1 MLNKQDR
8 EKIKQIKKEMLIEEA
23 LRKKS
28 LNDVIS
34 NIDLLEQIIIRI
46 NKDPSLVAE
55 LVTKDG
61 TTLRLKTKVERDTD
75 SVRNWG

>member
-61 TTLRLKTKVERDTD
+61 TTLRLKTKVERDND

>member
-46 NKDPSLVAE
+46 NKDPNLVAE

>member
-28 LNDVIS
+28 LNDVVS

-46 NKDPSLVAE
+46 NKDPNLVAE

-61 TTLRLKTKVERDTD
+61 TTLRLKTKTEKDTD
-75 SVRNWG
+75 SIRNWG

>member
-46 NKDPSLVAE
+46 NKDPNLVAE

-61 TTLRLKTKVERDTD
+61 TTLRLKTKVERDID

>member
-46 NKDPSLVAE
+46 NKDPNLVAE

-61 TTLRLKTKVERDTD
+61 TTLRLKTKVEKDID
-75 SVRNWG
+75 SIRNWG